1 MTPDLLVHILLT
13 GVGATLCMDLWA
25 LLLKRRFGIPS
36 LDYALVGRWF
46 LGMFDGRWFHATIV
60 TAPPRRGEN
69 NRLDIALRRR
79 HRVCLYPDRF
89 GGHQVVYGAGAA
101 HRTVERLAE
110 LAAPFLV
117 MQPALGFGVAA
128 AKPPTRESAAPQPA
142 HPHGVWAGPADRR
155 PAVGGA
161 LRLSG
166 LTAAWKYRGSA
177 PARAAPRVA
186 NREFHPAAARECAAA
201 APRWFRHSAPTPG

>member
-1 MTPDLLVHILLT
+1 MTPDLLVRILLT
-13 GVGATLCMDLWA
+13 GAGATLCMDLWA

-89 GGHQVVYGAGAA
+89 GGHRVVYGAGAA
-101 HRTVERLAE
+101 HRAVERLAE
-110 LAAPFLV
+110 PGGAVSGDAARAGLWRGGGENRL
-117 MQPALGFGVAA
+117 PA
-128 AKPPTRESAAPQPA
+128 KSAAPQPA

-161 LRLSG
+161 VRLE
-166 LTAAWKYRGSA
+166 
-177 PARAAPRVA
+177 RAYSSVEISR
-186 NREFHPAAARECAAA
+186 
-201 APRWFRHSAPTPG
+201 

>member
-1 MTPDLLVHILLT
+1 
-13 GVGATLCMDLWA
+13 MDLWA

-128 AKPPTRESAAPQPA
+128 AKTAYPRKA
-142 HPHGVWAGPADRR
+142 
-155 PAVGGA
+155 
-161 LRLSG
+161 RLLSLLTHTVYG
-166 LTAAWKYRGSA
+166 LGLLI
-177 PARAAPRVA
+177 
-186 NREFHPAAARECAAA
+186 AARLLAALYA
-201 APRWFRHSAPTPG
+201 

>member
-128 AKPPTRESAAPQPA
+128 AKTAYPRKA
-142 HPHGVWAGPADRR
+142 
-155 PAVGGA
+155 
-161 LRLSG
+161 RLLSLLTHTVYG
-166 LTAAWKYRGSA
+166 LGLLI
-177 PARAAPRVA
+177 
-186 NREFHPAAARECAAA
+186 AARLLAALYA
-201 APRWFRHSAPTPG
+201 

>member
-1 MTPDLLVHILLT
+1 MRILLT
-13 GVGATLCMDLWA
+13 GAGATLCMDLWA

-60 TAPPRRGEN
+60 TAPRAERTIGWILHYAVGIAFAFIPIGLAGIGWYTAPEP
-69 NRLDIALRRR
+69 LIAL
-79 HRVCLYPDRF
+79 LS
-89 GGHQVVYGAGAA
+89 GW
-101 HRTVERLAE
+101 LS

-161 LRLSG
+161 VRLE
-166 LTAAWKYRGSA
+166 
-177 PARAAPRVA
+177 RAYSSVEISR
-186 NREFHPAAARECAAA
+186 
-201 APRWFRHSAPTPG
+201 